1 MREAPS
7 LDLLPLLI
15 EKGHTVKAYDPF
27 ATENARKLLP
37 ESVSF
42 VTSPMEA
49 TKDAQA
55 LVLLTEW
62 DVFRGANLSELKQT
76 MKGTDLF
83 DGRNV
88 YQPELVREAG
98 LTYHGIGVQ

>member
-1 MREAPS
+1 
-7 LDLLPLLI
+7 
-15 EKGHTVKAYDPF
+15 
-27 ATENARKLLP
+27 
-37 ESVSF
+37 
-42 VTSPMEA
+42 MEA